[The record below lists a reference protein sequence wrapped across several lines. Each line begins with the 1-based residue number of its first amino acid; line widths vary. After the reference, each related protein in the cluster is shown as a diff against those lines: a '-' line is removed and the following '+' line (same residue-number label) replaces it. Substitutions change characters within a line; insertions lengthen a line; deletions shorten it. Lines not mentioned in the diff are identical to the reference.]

1 MGHFYFMDIFKDLFR
16 KIFSPNDP
24 MHQVH
29 PHVELYANENYFL
42 PHHRPEVVID
52 EPQMISEVIL
62 EDRGNNSVRL
72 TPSSTSSLSSE
83 NPMNFCGTTV
93 HSSYEKT
100 TEKTVDPRMR
110 DERPLK
116 HYLMKRFPWIL
127 DVTSVEVHWPHGQ
140 KIEPGSILLG
150 PLNIHITVSP
160 QHHTEL
166 MSPSIEKK
174 VKEYLCKD
182 IKPVLTCM
190 YGYNHGKSPRIIFSP
205 EFSETI
211 LEYCK

>member
-16 KIFSPNDP
+16 KIFSPNHP
-24 MHQVH
+24 MTQVYH
-29 PHVELYANENYFL
+29 HEGLHANEDYFL
-42 PHHRPEVVID
+42 PHDRPKFVVD

-72 TPSSTSSLSSE
+72 TPSSTSSLSLE
-83 NPMNFCGTTV
+83 NVMSFCGTTN
-93 HSSYEKT
+93 HSSYET
-100 TEKTVDPRMR
+100 ISEKTIDPRKR

-140 KIEPGSILLG
+140 KIEHGSILLG

-166 MSPSIEKK
+166 MSPTIEKK
-174 VKEYLCKD
+174 VKEHLCKD
-182 IKPVLTCM
+182 ITPVLSCM
-190 YGYNHGKSPRIIFSP
+190 YGNNHGKSPRIIFSP

>member
-1 MGHFYFMDIFKDLFR
+1 MDIFKDLFR

-29 PHVELYANENYFL
+29 PHVELYVNENYFL

-174 VKEYLCKD
+174 VKEHLCRD
-182 IKPVLTCM
+182 ITPILTCM
-190 YGYNHGKSPRIIFSP
+190 YGNNHGQSPRIIFSP